1 MINMI
6 NIVLRERR
14 SPLISGQVPLLICS
28 VFIMN
33 YAGNKEITFQLLAGL
48 DSVMFTLMEIW
59 DTYID

>member
-1 MINMI
+1 MI

-14 SPLISGQVPLLICS
+14 SPLISGQVPLLIRS